1 MRRIF
6 ILLALNAVG
15 VVSSADKCSSGVS
28 MMQQKATLSVQE
40 IQAGKTSGALQ
51 TPPEEEEEE
60 EEPEIF
66 APEEDPSL
74 KDEHCGSSLQCEA
87 DEFIKF
93 AKERV
98 ETFKEE
104 QRALKKMKGEDPALV
119 DIGDASIDSRIVPI
133 HFITTDV
140 NKSECQISGLSNM
153 IDYSSQVKAADSPQ
167 AGNVLS
173 AVAPGLAAGGAAY
186 GAIGGVLAIGAPTI
200 AAAAGPVGIIAL
212 GAGLSIASTLLP
224 LFGGG
229 PEPVTE
235 DTIRKVA
242 GEMMKANNE
251 KVLDLVEDQVNQVSR
266 CLGLKIER
274 DIQELKQDSRV
285 DEMLTKTRT
294 TEREYGGLK
303 DVSGNDIGA
312 YNSAAS
318 QIKNNCLR
326 IDDFTSRM
334 NRNDQSTI
342 NMFAKMVPIAKRW
355 YDLCYANAWSWMA
368 AHYKVELAG
377 HTGNLWEVG
386 TILNYGKSVM
396 EYFTQFFVTGVAK
409 IGNVPNKDYILAYA
423 HTARSNSRLFGYLK
437 AHSDYKLAYPSI
449 QRMYL
454 NGGWIWWKQ
463 SDEFFC
469 RTCGFT
475 QWNKLGR
482 RKEECTGLS
491 EWDYYQF
498 CSGGGRGRWGRLV
511 EVDTKWCERSCSY
524 KYYATSTNWYGRQ
537 VNSASALP
545 QMSEGG
551 GNRAAHWKGDEWGY
565 YSYVC
570 GQSRIN
576 MGSWHTQAYG
586 LARCDA
592 QGGVSYPTGFKN
604 SAA

>member
-1 MRRIF
+1 MRRIL

-15 VVSSADKCSSGVS
+15 VVSSAGKCSSGVS
-28 MMQQKATLSVQE
+28 MMQQGQ
-40 IQAGKTSGALQ
+40 TSGALQ
-51 TPPEEEEEE
+51 TVPEEEEE
-60 EEPEIF
+60 EEPETF

-74 KDEHCGSSLQCEA
+74 KDKHCGSSLQCEA

-98 ETFKEE
+98 ERFKEE

-133 HFITTDV
+133 HFITTSV
-140 NKSECQISGLSNM
+140 NRSECQISGLSKM

-167 AGNVLS
+167 AGDALG
-173 AVAPGLAAGGAAY
+173 AVSTGLAAGGAAY
-186 GAIGGVLAIGAPTI
+186 GAIGGVLAIGAPSI
-200 AAAAGPVGIIAL
+200 AVAAGPVGIIAL
-212 GAGLSIASTLLP
+212 GVGMSIAATLLP
-224 LFGGG
+224 MFGGG

-242 GEMMKANNE
+242 GEMMQANNE

-266 CLGLKIER
+266 CLGLKIEH
-274 DIQELKQDSRV
+274 DIQKLKEDSRV

-294 TEREYGGLK
+294 TERGYGGLK

-312 YNSAAS
+312 YNAAAGH
-318 QIKNNCLR
+318 IKENCLK
-326 IDDFTSRM
+326 IDDFTYRM
-334 NRNDQSTI
+334 AKYDQSSI

-377 HTGNLWEVG
+377 HTGNLWEIG

-396 EYFTQFFVTGVAK
+396 DAFTQFFLTGVAK
-409 IGNVPNKDYILAYA
+409 IGNVPNKDFILAYA
-423 HTARSNSRLFGYLK
+423 HTARSNSRLFGNLK

-454 NGGWIWWKQ
+454 SGGLIWWKQ
-463 SDEFFC
+463 SDKFFC

-482 RKEECTGLS
+482 RKEECTGLG
-491 EWDYYQF
+491 EWDYYRF
-498 CSGGGRGRWGRLV
+498 CSGGGRRWGRLV
-511 EVDTKWCERSCSY
+511 EVDTKGCERSCSY
-524 KYYATSTNWYGRQ
+524 KYYQTSTNWYGRQ
-537 VNSASALP
+537 VHSESALP
-545 QMSEGG
+545 QMRQGG
-551 GNRAAHWKGDEWGY
+551 GNRVAHWRGDEWGY

-586 LARCDA
+586 LAQCDA

>member
-1 MRRIF
+1 MRRIL

-15 VVSSADKCSSGVS
+15 VVSSAEKCSSGVS
-28 MMQQKATLSVQE
+28 MMQQKATLSVQDV
-40 IQAGKTSGALQ
+40 QAGQNLDALQ
-51 TPPEEEEEE
+51 TVPEEEKEE
-60 EEPEIF
+60 EEPETI

-74 KDEHCGSSLQCEA
+74 KDEHCGSSLECEA

-93 AKERV
+93 ASERV
-98 ETFKEE
+98 KRRKEE
-104 QRALKKMKGEDPALV
+104 ERALKKMKGEDPALV

-133 HFITTDV
+133 HFITTSV
-140 NKSECQISGLSNM
+140 NKSECQISGLSKM

-167 AGNVLS
+167 AGNALG
-173 AVAPGLAAGGAAY
+173 AVSTGLAAGGAAY

-212 GAGLSIASTLLP
+212 GAGLSIAATLLP
-224 LFGGG
+224 MFGGG

-235 DTIRKVA
+235 STIRDIA
-242 GEMMKANNE
+242 GEMMRANND
-251 KVLDLVEDQVNQVSR
+251 KVLDLVQDQVNQVSR
-266 CLGLKIER
+266 CLGLRIEN
-274 DIQELKQDSRV
+274 DIKELKQDSRV
-285 DEMLTKTRT
+285 DDMLTKTRT

-303 DVSGNDIGA
+303 DVAGNDIGA
-312 YNSAAS
+312 YNAAALA
-318 QIKNNCLR
+318 IKNNCLR
-326 IDDFTSRM
+326 IDDFTSHM
-334 NRNDQSTI
+334 NRNDRSTI

-377 HTGNLWEVG
+377 HTGNLWEIG
-386 TILNYGKSVM
+386 TILSYGKSVM
-396 EYFTQFFVTGVAK
+396 EFFTQFFVTGVAK
-409 IGNVPNKDYILAYA
+409 IGNVPNKDFILAYA

-498 CSGGGRGRWGRLV
+498 CSGGGRGRWGRLL
-511 EVDTKWCERSCSY
+511 EVDTKFCERSCSY
-524 KYYATSTNWYGRQ
+524 NYYQTSTNWYGRK
-537 VNSASALP
+537 VHSASALP

-551 GNRAAHWKGDEWGY
+551 GNKAAHWRGDEWGY

-586 LARCDA
+586 LAQCDA
-592 QGGVSYPTGFKN
+592 RGGVSYPTGFKR
-604 SAA
+604 